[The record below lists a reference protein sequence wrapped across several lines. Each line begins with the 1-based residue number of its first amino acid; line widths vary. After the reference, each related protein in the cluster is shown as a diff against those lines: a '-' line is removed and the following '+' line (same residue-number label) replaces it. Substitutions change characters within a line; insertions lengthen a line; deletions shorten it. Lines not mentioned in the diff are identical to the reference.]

1 MQAPSGLKVIGTKEL
16 YQSLK
21 IIGTPQKEINAANR
35 EAAQE
40 ILQDARRLVPV
51 RTGRLLRTLK
61 IKATARQIA
70 ISAGNETSVPYA
82 NPIHWGWTEVSKSH
96 KGTAATWQKKNI
108 KPQPFMARALGYN
121 RKEILANYYKQM
133 EKLINSQMPEGPIK

>member
-1 MQAPSGLKVIGTKEL
+1 MQAPSGLKVVGTKEL

-40 ILQDARRLVPV
+40 ILQDAKRLTPIRR
-51 RTGRLLRTLK
+51 GRLLRTVK
-61 IKATARQIA
+61 ISATAKSVAVQ
-70 ISAGNETSVPYA
+70 AGNDGAVPYA
-82 NPIHWGWTEVSKSH
+82 NPIHWGWSRSAKT
-96 KGTAATWQKKNI
+96 GQRKNI
-108 KPQPFMARALGYN
+108 KPQPFLARALGYN

-133 EKLINSQMPEGPIK
+133 EKLIHSQMAKGPIK